1 MNPHLQAGLRLTR
14 RHFFSRGATGI
25 GIAALS
31 SLLNQDLQAAEGGY
45 GFALSFI
52 LLIGG
57 LAASFY
63 MNWKTLGQLRTV
75 KAFVEGSVFA
85 DAVAACERAPSTTP
99 FKWTGGKQTAVIGVS
114 SVKLNKDTIIPSY
127 TLVADS
133 VYCDYDPFKKKADIG
148 SNFLERE

>member
-1 MNPHLQAGLRLTR
+1 
-14 RHFFSRGATGI
+14 
-25 GIAALS
+25 
-31 SLLNQDLQAAEGGY
+31 
-45 GFALSFI
+45 
-52 LLIGG
+52 
-57 LAASFY
+57 
-63 MNWKTLGQLRTV
+63 
-75 KAFVEGSVFA
+75 VEGSVFA
-85 DAVAACERAPSTTP
+85 DAVAACERAQSTTP